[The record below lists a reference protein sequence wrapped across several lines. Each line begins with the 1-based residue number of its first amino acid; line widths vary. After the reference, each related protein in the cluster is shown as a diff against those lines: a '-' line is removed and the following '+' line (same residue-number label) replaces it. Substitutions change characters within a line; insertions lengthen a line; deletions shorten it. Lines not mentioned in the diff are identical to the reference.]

1 MCPVC
6 PCLSRMNNTA
16 ETEEDLSLKAGNGAI
31 SSTVPHGSTNTKR
44 TAPHRKKRSSKKCK
58 KCGRSVQNLSRHL
71 EEVHGMS
78 KIKRKLHTHMT
89 GEKKTP
95 NRRLKFCPL
104 SPCKKANTPFFQLH
118 KHLQTSVHNLKSNT
132 PAYLNALA
140 IAPQAAVANVTSYLG
155 RRKKRRFESQME
167 AKKSKVDGKVKRKLK
182 KVCAIKVMLL
192 TKVNSIRAQKKT
204 LSPAMRIMKG

>member
-1 MCPVC
+1 MSPVC

-16 ETEEDLSLKAGNGAI
+16 ETEGDLSLKAGNGAT
-31 SSTVPHGSTNTKR
+31 SSTAPHASTNTNSM
-44 TAPHRKKRSSKKCK
+44 ASHRKKRSSKKCK

-78 KIKRKLHTHMT
+78 KIKRKLHTYMT

-95 NRRLKFCPL
+95 KRRLKFCPF

-140 IAPQAAVANVTSYLG
+140 IAPRATVPGST
-155 RRKKRRFESQME
+155 KKN
-167 AKKSKVDGKVKRKLK
+167 K
-182 KVCAIKVMLL
+182 I
-192 TKVNSIRAQKKT
+192 
-204 LSPAMRIMKG
+204 